1 MEEIGFLKKLPPL
14 DLRAFIISVAVEK
27 IMGKRARV
35 IITAEDAFLPL
46 FPKIGERMDP
56 MVVDRSIKSD
66 FLIYSA
72 DKATTERNLEVSERE
87 ERRVPFPKYE
97 KRNIN
102 RAVISITFMDH
113 RILNMFTLKK
123 KGMMVTS
130 INKAR
135 ASYSLRREEA
145 TLERI
150 KATIVEKG
158 FIPAMRD
165 PRILPWEGD
174 ILHCPLR
181 LSSYPWTSPW
191 L

>member
-1 MEEIGFLKKLPPL
+1 
-14 DLRAFIISVAVEK
+14 
-27 IMGKRARV
+27 MGKRARV

-46 FPKIGERMDP
+46 FPKTGERMDP
-56 MVVDRSIKSD
+56 MVVDRSIRAD

-158 FIPAMRD
+158 FIPAMID

-174 ILHCPLR
+174 RLHCPLR
-181 LSSYPWTSPW
+181 LSSYPWISPW